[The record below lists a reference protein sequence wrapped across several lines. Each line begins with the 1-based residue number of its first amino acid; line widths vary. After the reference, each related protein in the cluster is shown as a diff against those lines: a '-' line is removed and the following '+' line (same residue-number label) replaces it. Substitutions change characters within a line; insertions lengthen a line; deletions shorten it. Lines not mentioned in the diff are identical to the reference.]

1 MSTDETLSY
10 DVFVPTCGLYRGGSA
25 TTAVLF

>member
-10 DVFVPTCGLYRGGSA
+10 DVLVPTRGLYRVGSA
-25 TTAVLF
+25 TTAALF

>member
-10 DVFVPTCGLYRGGSA
+10 DVFVSTRGLNREGSA